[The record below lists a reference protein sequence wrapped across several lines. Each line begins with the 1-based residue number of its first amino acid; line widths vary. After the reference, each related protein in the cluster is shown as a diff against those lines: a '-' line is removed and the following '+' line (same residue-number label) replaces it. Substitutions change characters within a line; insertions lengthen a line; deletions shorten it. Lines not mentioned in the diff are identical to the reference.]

1 MNTFKKK
8 ALLFG
13 MLANLTTLSLT
24 GCADQSIY
32 CPNMNKTIEYEDGKI
47 KDINILYKTIYDN
60 IKVLILEYNGIVKPY
75 LIVKTIRPY
84 ANRDYSFATVLES
97 TDYYDLKSGTLLI
110 RIENDGTTLD
120 GEYFNI
126 LEEHEF
132 MEYFIENEEL
142 KPEYAITELIE
153 YYDTNVEPELIEYIN
168 SEYSNYTKTLKDK
181 SK

>member
-1 MNTFKKK
+1 M
-8 ALLFG
+8 
-13 MLANLTTLSLT
+13 
-24 GCADQSIY
+24 
-32 CPNMNKTIEYEDGKI
+32 
-47 KDINILYKTIYDN
+47 
-60 IKVLILEYNGIVKPY
+60 
-75 LIVKTIRPY
+75 
-84 ANRDYSFATVLES
+84 LES